1 MPDRAGPASRDR
13 KKEARLPM
21 NKIAI
26 PALFLI
32 LTMGLLGSGC
42 RVHTGEMILPD
53 HPQTISVPIV
63 KNKTFEYGAE
73 ERLTDILIQEL
84 IRDGRLRVVSE
95 GRADL
100 ELQAVLTRYDL
111 KKVSLDRDEQAVVFN
126 LDTAVTATLK
136 DLRSGEVL
144 YQDRKFEESGVFFLS
159 NQPQTRREEQIYVRL
174 AEAMISQMLE
184 GW

>member
-1 MPDRAGPASRDR
+1 MLS
-13 KKEARLPM
+13 
-21 NKIAI
+21 
-26 PALFLI
+26 I
-32 LTMGLLGSGC
+32 LTIGLLGGGC
-42 RVHTGEMILPD
+42 RVHTGEIILPD
-53 HPQTISVPIV
+53 RPRTIAVPIV
-63 KNKTFEYGAE
+63 RNKTFEYGAE

-84 IRDGRLRVVSE
+84 MRDGRLRVVSE

-100 ELQAVLTRYDL
+100 ELQVVLTRYDL

-136 DLRSGEVL
+136 DLRSGKVFD
-144 YQDRKFEESGVFFLS
+144 QDRKFEESGVFFLS

>member
-1 MPDRAGPASRDR
+1 LDCWG
-13 KKEARLPM
+13 
-21 NKIAI
+21 
-26 PALFLI
+26 
-32 LTMGLLGSGC
+32 GGC
-42 RVHTGEMILPD
+42 RVHTGEIVLPD
-53 HPQTISVPIV
+53 RPRTISVPIV
-63 KNKTFEYGAE
+63 ENKTFEYGAE

-111 KKVSLDRDEQAVVFN
+111 KKVSLNRDEQAVVFN
-126 LDTAVTATLK
+126 LDTAVTVTLK
-136 DLRSGEVL
+136 DLRSGKIL
-144 YQDRKFEESGVFFLS
+144 DQDRPFEESGVFFLS

-174 AEAMISQMLE
+174 AEAMISRMLE